1 MLSKRERESEL
12 PLLATS
18 PLGSE
23 MDLSVNFHQMN
34 TLHTVFKTQVFLRV
48 DWIIF
53 QKYFL
58 FPLHLQP
65 LDFGLVLALAKG
77 MVTDVT

>member
-1 MLSKRERESEL
+1 M
-12 PLLATS
+12 
-18 PLGSE
+18 
-23 MDLSVNFHQMN
+23 NFHQMN
-34 TLHTVFKTQVFLRV
+34 TLHTVFKTQMFLRV

-65 LDFGLVLALAKG
+65 LDFGLVLALANG
-77 MVTDVT
+77 MVTDMT